1 MKLYHLTN
9 ERGFNAH
16 ISAPNRDK
24 AAEIFLAFLVL
35 NGVRLGEFS
44 LRRVQLSEFGEAD
57 AKAVR
62 FVLSLEIDGVMTF
75 DAINGPIVMPPFDR
89 RMREDEW

>member
-9 ERGFNAH
+9 ERGFHAH

-35 NGVRLGEFS
+35 NELRLGDFS
-44 LRRVQLSEFGEAD
+44 LRRVQMSEFGEAEG
-57 AKAVR
+57 KAIQ

-75 DAINGPIVMPPFDR
+75 DSVNGPIVMPPFDR

>member
-9 ERGFNAH
+9 QRGFHAH
-16 ISAPNRDK
+16 ISASNRDK

-35 NGVRLGEFS
+35 NDVRLGEFS

-75 DAINGPIVMPPFDR
+75 DAINGPIVVPPFDR

>member
-9 ERGFNAH
+9 ERGFQAH

-35 NGVRLGEFS
+35 NDVRLGDFS
-44 LRRVQLSEFGEAD
+44 LRRVQPSELGEAE
-57 AKAVR
+57 AEALQL
-62 FVLSLEIDGVMTF
+62 VLSLEIDGVMTF

-89 RMREDEW
+89 RLREDEW

>member
-9 ERGFNAH
+9 DRGFQAH

-24 AAEIFLAFLVL
+24 AAEIFLAFLVM
-35 NGVRLGEFS
+35 NDVRLGDFS
-44 LRRVQLSEFGEAD
+44 LRRVRLTSFGDAD
-57 AKAVR
+57 AKALE
-62 FVLSLEIDGVMTF
+62 FVLSLGIDGIMTF
-75 DAINGPIVMPPFDR
+75 DSINGPIVMPPFDR